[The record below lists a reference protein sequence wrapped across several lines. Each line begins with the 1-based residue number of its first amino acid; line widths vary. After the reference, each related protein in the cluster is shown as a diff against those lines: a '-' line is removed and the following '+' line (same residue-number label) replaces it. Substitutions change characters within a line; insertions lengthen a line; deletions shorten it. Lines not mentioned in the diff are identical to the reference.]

1 MKIFGLQ
8 IKLNINYKKV
18 VNGLFQ
24 SAEYQNV
31 RLEMESS
38 INNHYFSKK
47 INKKNTKGSYINF
60 KKNKTKTNKLCFFH
74 LIHTQSVSQRVFMGN
89 EISQKGF

>member
-24 SAEYQNV
+24 NAEYQNV

-38 INNHYFSKK
+38 ISSSVKK
-47 INKKNTKGSYINF
+47 STKRIQKDHISILR
-60 KKNKTKTNKLCFFH
+60 KTK
-74 LIHTQSVSQRVFMGN
+74 
-89 EISQKGF
+89 QKTKK